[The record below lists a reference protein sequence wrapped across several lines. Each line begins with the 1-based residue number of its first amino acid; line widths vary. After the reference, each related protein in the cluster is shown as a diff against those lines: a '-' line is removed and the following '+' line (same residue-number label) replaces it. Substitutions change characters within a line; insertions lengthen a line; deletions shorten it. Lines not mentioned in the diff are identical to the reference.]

1 MPVLELNAI
10 AWIFDDFT
18 NKTVIYLPD
27 SLDLVVNID
36 NIYVP
41 FTCVATS
48 SQNIPQLLRRNT
60 L

>member
-1 MPVLELNAI
+1 MQLHEFLMILQTRPL
-10 AWIFDDFT
+10 FT
-18 NKTVIYLPD
+18 THRHLPD